1 MLVTLSSSSAP
12 AIITSNNSIT
22 FTNELPQILE
32 IPNRIPMFS
41 EKRIKI
47 EGLSIKPWP
56 QSAAILTVNLVE
68 PQIYGN
74 KSYRNI
80 ISLVDYKNSNY
91 SKPMIPISPGVY
103 DKITVKLSTIDGS
116 DLNVTSVHVQF
127 SIEE

>member
-1 MLVTLSSSSAP
+1 MLITLSSSSAP
-12 AIITSNNSIT
+12 AIKTSNNSIT

-32 IPNRIPMFS
+32 IPNRIPMFT

-56 QSAAILTVNLVE
+56 KSAAILTVNLVE

-91 SKPMIPISPGVY
+91 SKPTIPISPGVY
-103 DKITVKLSTIDGS
+103 DNITVELSTIDGS
-116 DLNVTSVHVQF
+116 VLNVTSVHVQF
-127 SIEE
+127 TIEE